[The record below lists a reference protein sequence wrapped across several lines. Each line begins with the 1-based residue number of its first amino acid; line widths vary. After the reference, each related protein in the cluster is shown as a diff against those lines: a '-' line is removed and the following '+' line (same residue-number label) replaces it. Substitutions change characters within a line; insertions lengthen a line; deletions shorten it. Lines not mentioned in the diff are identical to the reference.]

1 MNSCLKFSH
10 SLLFPCKQGNCSVQ
24 LVGHL
29 CVGLGAVCSDSR
41 GLVFLGAF
49 SGLGGERMLKR
60 GGGTCCFPLLS
71 LEVGLTTLGQLPVQQ
86 RALLWHGHWPI
97 LAFLM
102 SSHMFQNTTMFFP
115 PPCPWETL
123 WCSSTHFSS
132 HKFSRNPLIKAPIL
146 ALPPKAVSIT
156 LLWNPQ
162 SEIPKC
168 FNSWNFPPTPM
179 KLRVTCQCKYP

>member
-29 CVGLGAVCSDSR
+29 CVGLGAVCSYSR

-102 SSHMFQNTTMFFP
+102 SSHMFQITTMFFP
-115 PPCPWETL
+115 PSLSLGNFLMLQHPFQL
-123 WCSSTHFSS
+123 SQVFLQSS
-132 HKFSRNPLIKAPIL
+132 HQGAHPVTASKSSFNHT
-146 ALPPKAVSIT
+146 AVKSSV
-156 LLWNPQ
+156 WN
-162 SEIPKC
+162 S
-168 FNSWNFPPTPM
+168 
-179 KLRVTCQCKYP
+179 